1 MDSLKIV
8 VELANSSPIGFVT
21 VVLFILAAVLTS
33 YFVYRSIRDFEVYL
47 LERKRLDDEIHWKEE
62 EITG

>member
-1 MDSLKIV
+1 MDSLKLV

-21 VVLFILAAVLTS
+21 VVLFILAAILTS

-62 EITG
+62 EVE

>member
-62 EITG
+62 EVE

>member
-8 VELANSSPIGFVT
+8 VELANSSHIGFVT

-62 EITG
+62 KVE

>member
-8 VELANSSPIGFVT
+8 VELANSSLIGFVT
-21 VVLFILAAVLTS
+21 VVLFILAAVLTT
-33 YFVYRSIRDFEVYL
+33 YFIYRSIRDFEVYL

-62 EITG
+62 EVE

>member
-1 MDSLKIV
+1 MDSLKLV

-62 EITG
+62 EVE